1 METIGKQDI
10 KRMSNFKASKVDIER
25 RCENCACFNGK
36 DWCQLHQHSTRK
48 ITYGCKTHLTQ
59 AELDRKT
66 KEAEAYLE
74 SQDGIRVNYMLTL
87 MFAMVSASYQI
98 MITGEAMLGRLIGGK
113 EWRFERKKALK
124 DMMQCIEKIKSLY
137 STYFEKD
144 YIQMMSDYG
153 REEFDSYTY
162 DGFQMFASDLLQL
175 GLTYF
180 EHGYRNNEI
189 LHEIIDFIRT
199 KPTQLDLFSPEF
211 IKRFEIKANNDD

>member
-1 METIGKQDI
+1 MVMETIGK
-10 KRMSNFKASKVDIER
+10 KANKGLSSFKPTKVDMDR
-25 RCENCACFNGK
+25 RCGNCACFNGK
-36 DWCQLHQHSTRK
+36 DWCQLRQHSTSAIK
-48 ITYGCKTHLTQ
+48 YGCNTHLTQ
-59 AELDRKT
+59 EELDKKT
-66 KEAEAYLE
+66 KDAEAYLE
-74 SQDGIRVNYMLTL
+74 SQDGLRVNYMLTL

-98 MITGEAMLGRLIGGK
+98 MITGEAMLGKLIGGK
-113 EWRFERKKALK
+113 DWRFERKKALK

-137 STYFEKD
+137 SIYFEKD

-189 LHEIIDFIRT
+189 LHEIIEYIRT
-199 KPTQLDLFSPEF
+199 KPNQLDLFPPEF
-211 IKRFEIKANNDD
+211 IKRFEIKAND